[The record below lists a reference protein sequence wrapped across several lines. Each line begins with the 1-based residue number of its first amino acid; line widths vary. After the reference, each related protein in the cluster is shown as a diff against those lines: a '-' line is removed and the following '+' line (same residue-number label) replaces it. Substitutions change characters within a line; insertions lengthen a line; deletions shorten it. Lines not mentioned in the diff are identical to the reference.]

1 MVITFKTLSQYL
13 TFSLLLGWL
22 CTNTVAQPLNVVT
35 ENWPPY
41 NYQSPSGEIHG
52 IATDNVR
59 EILALTDL
67 SYQIRVNP
75 WARSLHLAKT
85 KPNTL
90 IYSIYRSAEREPY
103 FHWFCPVLANTPI
116 YLYRLASNNVRFS
129 SLADI
134 LDNKLRIGVMRED
147 NSHQF
152 LRSIGF
158 VEGIHLDVSTA
169 ENLNFNKL
177 FAGRIDFIVQSEAS
191 MEYRLE
197 QLGEPMSAVSKVS
210 RIHPSEQST
219 HCMALSKTSSPEVVG
234 ELKRAFARWQQQ
246 NPFGEYSLADELR
259 KLPESE

>member
-1 MVITFKTLSQYL
+1 MVITFKTLIQYL

-22 CTNTVAQPLNVVT
+22 CTNTVAEPLSVVT

-67 SYQIRVNP
+67 PYQIRVNP

-169 ENLNFNKL
+169 ESLNFNKL

-191 MEYRLE
+191 MAYRLE

>member
-103 FHWFCPVLANTPI
+103 FQLVFVQYLQIRRFTFIAWQAITSGLAHWRIFWTISCVLA
-116 YLYRLASNNVRFS
+116 
-129 SLADI
+129 
-134 LDNKLRIGVMRED
+134 
-147 NSHQF
+147 
-152 LRSIGF
+152 
-158 VEGIHLDVSTA
+158 
-169 ENLNFNKL
+169 
-177 FAGRIDFIVQSEAS
+177 
-191 MEYRLE
+191 
-197 QLGEPMSAVSKVS
+197 
-210 RIHPSEQST
+210 
-219 HCMALSKTSSPEVVG
+219 
-234 ELKRAFARWQQQ
+234 
-246 NPFGEYSLADELR
+246 
-259 KLPESE
+259 